1 MKGIADT
8 GLLVAFANRN
18 DAHHQW
24 AVRIAERV
32 SEPLLTCEAVLAE
45 AAFHL
50 SIGVIV
56 LAMIEDGLVTP
67 AFDCGAH
74 LAHLKV
80 LAERYA
86 DRRPVPRGDQTRG
99 PGLQGPEFD
108 LILAGGVVT

>member
-50 SIGVIV
+50 SIGGIV
-56 LAMIEDGLVTP
+56 LAMIEDGLVAP
-67 AFDCGAH
+67 AFEVQRSEAVCRDHRDTVTFVSGVCGSP
-74 LAHLKV
+74 LPPGT
-80 LAERYA
+80 
-86 DRRPVPRGDQTRG
+86 DRSRQQR
-99 PGLQGPEFD
+99 L
-108 LILAGGVVT
+108 